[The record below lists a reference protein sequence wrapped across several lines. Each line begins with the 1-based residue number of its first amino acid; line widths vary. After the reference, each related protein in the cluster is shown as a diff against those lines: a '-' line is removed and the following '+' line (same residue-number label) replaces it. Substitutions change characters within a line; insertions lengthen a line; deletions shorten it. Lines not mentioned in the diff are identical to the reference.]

1 MGALDEVSVLKDGS
15 KALEVWEVVGFSGKV
30 CIFLE
35 ASPFTGKKED
45 TGLYLGADIMTL
57 TKSRKGS
64 GLV

>member
-1 MGALDEVSVLKDGS
+1 MLGISE
-15 KALEVWEVVGFSGKV
+15 KV

>member
-1 MGALDEVSVLKDGS
+1 MLGIRE
-15 KALEVWEVVGFSGKV
+15 KV